1 MGTASRVLPWRRHHT
16 ATADELAPL
25 LTAFRAKHP
34 KAPIGRI
41 NRAYEVAREAH
52 KHQTR
57 TTGELYINHPIAV
70 ARVIADIGLD
80 EASIVAA
87 LLHDAVED
95 TDLTLADVE
104 SEFGPEV
111 AALFLVTEIR
121 VRAEQK
127 GIVSVETE
135 SNRLKCLRSSGR
147 RDDFVMLGSRFPRLT
162 STKPLLRLKEIIVF
176 LNNLPR
182 P

>member
-1 MGTASRVLPWRRHHT
+1 MGAASRVLPWRRHHT

-34 KAPIGRI
+34 KAPIGKI

-87 LLHDAVED
+87 RLHDQLHAS
-95 TDLTLADVE
+95 TDPTGSD
-104 SEFGPEV
+104 P
-111 AALFLVTEIR
+111 T
-121 VRAEQK
+121 
-127 GIVSVETE
+127 T
-135 SNRLKCLRSSGR
+135 SG
-147 RDDFVMLGSRFPRLT
+147 
-162 STKPLLRLKEIIVF
+162 
-176 LNNLPR
+176 
-182 P
+182 

>member
-1 MGTASRVLPWRRHHT
+1 VSETRLRIDLYRRL
-16 ATADELAPL
+16 ALAEDPKQLREIENELRDR
-25 LTAFRAKHP
+25 FGK
-34 KAPIGRI
+34 
-41 NRAYEVAREAH
+41 
-52 KHQTR
+52 
-57 TTGELYINHPIAV
+57 
-70 ARVIADIGLD
+70 
-80 EASIVAA
+80 
-87 LLHDAVED
+87 
-95 TDLTLADVE
+95 
-104 SEFGPEV
+104 FGPEV